1 MVRDPKQLGLTAVVV
16 VAAFGAVVFLSGFV
30 EGARPRLPAGYAD
43 SDLSL
48 EGKRLK
54 GYALGSEGLLADW
67 YWILSLQYLG
77 GKFIESEDENIDL
90 GDLRKLNP
98 RLLYP
103 YLDNATDLDPKLYAA
118 YSYGAIVLPA
128 IDTQQAIDLAEKG
141 IRNNPDKWRLH
152 QYLGYIYWRQKD
164 YERAAQTYEAGSRV
178 EGAPPFM
185 REMVAAMRARGG
197 SREVARAIYRQLLVE
212 SEDEQSKRNAQL
224 RLHQLSADEE
234 MEAVNDILAS
244 AKSASGRCPA
254 RLSEIFPQLSKI
266 ALSGDADFRIDRS
279 NSLVDPTGVPYYLD
293 IGSCKVLLGKDSK
306 IPRSAE

>member
-1 MVRDPKQLGLTAVVV
+1 MVKDPKQLLVTAVIVI
-16 VAAFGAVVFLSGFV
+16 AAFGVVFSLSAFV
-30 EGARPRLPAGYAD
+30 EGARPKLPPEYAD

-77 GKFIESEDENIDL
+77 GKFVERENEDIDI

-103 YLDNATDLDPKLYAA
+103 YLDNATDLDPKFYAA

-128 IDTQQAIDLAEKG
+128 IDTQQAIALAEKG

-152 QYLGYIYWRQKD
+152 QYLGYIYWRQKN
-164 YERAAQTYEAGSRV
+164 YEKAAQTYEEGAKI

-185 REMVAAMRARGG
+185 LEMAAGMRARGG
-197 SREVARAIYRQLLVE
+197 SRDIARSVYRQLLTE

-224 RLHQLSADEE
+224 RLYQLSADEE
-234 MEAVNDILAS
+234 MEVVNGVLATTK
-244 AKSASGRCPA
+244 AATGRCPA
-254 RLSEIFPQLSKI
+254 KLSEIFPQLTKI
-266 ALSGDADFRIDRS
+266 TLSEDADFRIDQS
-279 NSLVDPTGVPYYLD
+279 NSLVDPTGVPYYFGLET
-293 IGSCKVLLGKDSK
+293 CKVYLGKDSK
-306 IPRSAE
+306 VPRSAD

>member
-1 MVRDPKQLGLTAVVV
+1 MVRDPKHLVVTAVAV
-16 VAAFGAVVFLSGFV
+16 VAAFGAVFFLSSFV
-30 EGARPRLPAGYAD
+30 EGSRPKLPAGYAD

-54 GYALGSEGLLADW
+54 GYALGAEGLLADW

-77 GKFIESEDENIDL
+77 GKFIENETEDVDI
-90 GDLRKLNP
+90 GDLRRLNP

-103 YLDNATDLDPKLYAA
+103 YLDNATDLDPKFYAA

-128 IDTQQAIDLAEKG
+128 IDTQKAIDLAEKG

-185 REMVAAMRARGG
+185 REMVAAMRAKGG
-197 SREVARAIYRQLLVE
+197 SREVARAIYRQLLAE

-234 MEAVNDILAS
+234 IEAVNGILAS
-244 AKSASGRCPA
+244 TKSATGRCPA
-254 RLSEIFPQLSKI
+254 KLTEIFSQLSKI
-266 ALSGDADFRIDRS
+266 TLSENADFRIDRS

-293 IGSCKVLLGKDSK
+293 AGSCKVLLGKDSK
-306 IPRSAE
+306 VPRSAE

>member
-1 MVRDPKQLGLTAVVV
+1 MIRDPKQLLVTAVVV
-16 VAAFGAVVFLSGFV
+16 VAAFGAVFFLSAFV
-30 EGARPRLPAGYAD
+30 EGARPKLPSGYAD

-77 GKFIESEDENIDL
+77 GKFVERGNEDIDI
-90 GDLRKLNP
+90 GDLRSMNP

-103 YLDNATDLDPKLYAA
+103 YLDNATDLDPKFYAA

-128 IDTQQAIDLAEKG
+128 IDTQKAIDLAEKG

-152 QYLGYIYWRQKD
+152 QYLGYIFWRQKN
-164 YERAAQTYEAGSRV
+164 YERAAQTYEEGSRV
-178 EGAPPFM
+178 EGAPAFM
-185 REMVAAMRARGG
+185 REMAAAMRARGG
-197 SREVARAIYRQLLVE
+197 SRDVARAMYRQLLTE

-224 RLHQLSADEE
+224 RLYQISAEEE
-234 MEAVNDILAS
+234 MEAVNGILAS
-244 AKSASGRCPA
+244 TRSESGRCPSK
-254 RLSEIFPQLSKI
+254 LSEIFPKLTKVTLSE
-266 ALSGDADFRIDRS
+266 DADFRIDRS

-293 IGSCKVLLGKDSK
+293 PETCKAFLGKESK
-306 IPRSAE
+306 VPRSAE